1 MASKRMFD
9 KSIIDTDRFTDMPM
23 STKALYFLLGM
34 EADDFGFVSPK
45 RIMRMHGGTDDDVK
59 ILVAKNFVIPF
70 ESGVLVIT
78 DWNKHNWLDKR
89 HIKPTEYQEELKS
102 LRLVDKKYHPGTVI
116 GTTVIPSNLLE
127 DSENT
132 LREPQEDSKSS
143 LGKISRDKISLDEN
157 SIDKSSKDISA
168 EQAAKAAAPRK
179 NTDNVVETQ
188 PEQGAET
195 AVITLLLNDK
205 TDYPVFQSQVDK
217 WLELYPAVDVMQ
229 ELRNM
234 VGWIDANPSQRKTKS
249 GIMRFINRWL
259 TKAQN
264 QGGRG
269 YSPQTSGAMGGNN
282 AISDRGYQI
291 GGDDDPYKNITSG
304 KL

>member
-23 STKALYFLLGM
+23 TTKALYFLLGM

-89 HIKPTEYQEELKS
+89 HIKATEHQEELKS
-102 LRLVDKKYHPGTVI
+102 LALVDKKYHVGCVI
-116 GTTVIPSNLLE
+116 EMSETPRELLE
-127 DSENT
+127 DSKNT
-132 LREPQEDSKSS
+132 LRDSPEDSKKS
-143 LGKISRDKISLDEN
+143 LGEISIDKISLDKS
-157 SIDKSSKDISA
+157 SIDNSA
-168 EQAAKAAAPRK
+168 ELSAEADTPRK
-179 NTDNVVETQ
+179 KSESETVVKTK

-205 TDYPVFQSQVDK
+205 TEHPIYQSQIDS
-217 WLELYPAVDVMQ
+217 WAELYPAVNIMQ

-234 VGWIDANPSQRKTKS
+234 KGWSEANPTKRKTKRGVNS
-249 GIMRFINRWL
+249 FVNSWL
-259 TKAQN
+259 AKTQN

-269 YSPQTSGAMGGNN
+269 YVGPTVGSGTKGGTN
-282 AISDRGYQI
+282 ASNVTGYEI
-291 GGDDDPYKNITSG
+291 GGDNDPYKKITSSE
-304 KL
+304 L